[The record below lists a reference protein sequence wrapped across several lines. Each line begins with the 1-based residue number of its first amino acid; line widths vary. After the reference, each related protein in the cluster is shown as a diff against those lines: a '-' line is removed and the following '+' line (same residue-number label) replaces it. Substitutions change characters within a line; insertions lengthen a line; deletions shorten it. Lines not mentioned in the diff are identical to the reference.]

1 MSTVDLIA
9 NDPVL
14 AAMAK
19 GDIPW
24 GDLLISQNEA
34 TLLKTRKDIWKAFPV
49 KLIPL
54 RTDVDGAER
63 HAVAWDYARFTYN
76 RGLREYENSTRERL
90 LNALKAST
98 KWVVETTTSR
108 YCICVIRMVFHG
120 YRPEEGSTA
129 ITLNALAD
137 IYKFFPVV
145 VYVLN
150 GGLYS
155 IELHGK
161 RMEKLSE
168 IKGYDTSEEIR
179 SELLH
184 ALKDSSSWHVLPARL
199 PCEVCRIEMLGL
211 RPVGLKQQ

>member
-24 GDLLISQNEA
+24 GDLLISYKDVPI
-34 TLLKTRKDIWKAFPV
+34 LKTRKDVWKAFPV

-54 RTDVDGAER
+54 RTDMDGAER
-63 HAVAWDYARFTYN
+63 HAVAWDYARFTSNMGSQGYEKSM
-76 RGLREYENSTRERL
+76 RGSL

-98 KWVVETTTSR
+98 KWVVETTVSR

-120 YRPEEGSTA
+120 YRPEEETKANRAS
-129 ITLNALAD
+129 TLNALTD
-137 IYKFFPVV
+137 IYKFFPAV
-145 VYVLN
+145 VYALKSGV
-150 GGLYS
+150 YS
-155 IELHGK
+155 IELHSK

-168 IKGYDTSEEIR
+168 IKGYDTSEEVR
-179 SELLH
+179 SELVE
-184 ALKDSSSWHVLPARL
+184 ALKNSSSWRVLPAKL
-199 PCEVCRIEMLGL
+199 PCEVCRIVRGDIS
-211 RPVGLKQQ
+211 P